1 MSEISVKVIEND
13 ISAISLLNK
22 EQKAAFNLIIEA
34 VFVKSKGCFF
44 VDGSGGTGKTFL
56 YRALLAEVRSKGYIA
71 LATASCGVAAAIL
84 LGGRTAHSRFKIPL
98 DMNPN
103 KMCKVSKQSSLVKL
117 LQRAKLIIWDEAPMT
132 HKARIEGVD
141 KLFRDLMDSSE
152 IFGSKV
158 IIFGEDFRQVLPVVF
173 RGSKADFVQ
182 SSLTISYIWPEL
194 QKIQL
199 KEIMRAKSDPN
210 FTEYLLRIGNGTELV
225 IYDENVEIPAK
236 MLIRYTTE
244 EESLTALINTV
255 CDTCFDP
262 SQQAILEDFINS
274 LMPNGL
280 PPHRLTLKQNT
291 PIMLLRNI
299 DPPEGLCNGTRLL
312 CRSLKSNVIDAI
324 ISSGEFSGKQVFLH
338 RICFRVEDD
347 PNYPISSERIQF
359 PVRLCFAM
367 TINKAQGQTL
377 NFVGIYL
384 CEPVFSHGQLYVAI
398 SRAKNSNFVKILIRP
413 PIHDITLD
421 NLTANIV
428 YQEVLHLAN
437 A

>member
-1 MSEISVKVIEND
+1 
-13 ISAISLLNK
+13 
-22 EQKAAFNLIIEA
+22 
-34 VFVKSKGCFF
+34 
-44 VDGSGGTGKTFL
+44 
-56 YRALLAEVRSKGYIA
+56 
-71 LATASCGVAAAIL
+71 
-84 LGGRTAHSRFKIPL
+84 
-98 DMNPN
+98 
-103 KMCKVSKQSSLVKL
+103 
-117 LQRAKLIIWDEAPMT
+117 MT
-132 HKARIEGVD
+132 HKAGIEEVD

-158 IIFGEDFRQVLPVVF
+158 IVFGGDFRQ
-173 RGSKADFVQ
+173 R
-182 SSLTISYIWPEL
+182 EL

-199 KEIMRAKSDPN
+199 KENMRAKSDPN
-210 FTEYLLRIGNGTELV
+210 FTEYLLRIGNGTEPV

-236 MLIRYTTE
+236 MLIRYTIE

-255 CDTCFDP
+255 YPDFSIFVGRDSFDYISRDTCLDP
-262 SQQAILEDFINS
+262 SQQAILEDFINN

-280 PPHRLTLKQNT
+280 PPHRLILKQNT

-347 PNYPISSERIQF
+347 PNYPISFERIQF

-377 NFVGIYL
+377 DFVGIYL
-384 CEPVFSHGQLYVAI
+384 HEPVFSHGQLYVAI
-398 SRAKNSNFVKILIRP
+398 SRAKNNNSSKILIRP